1 MVGAGV
7 DIVMVKDILGHSDI
21 RTTMRYSHAITERS
35 LNAIETLSNYAEKN
49 KKVVEFK
56 INAN

>member
-1 MVGAGV
+1 
-7 DIVMVKDILGHSDI
+7 
-21 RTTMRYSHAITERS
+21 MRYSHAITERS

-56 INAN
+56 INANVKEQLV